1 MKRKEIL
8 KQLETEYAKLYAF
21 TDHYDDG
28 PLEMLDDI
36 IEEAGLWDD
45 YEILLGSAIN
55 FLPYRWPDLDETV
68 LSTGTLRSILICME
82 EAVDEYEN

>member
-8 KQLETEYAKLYAF
+8 KQLDAEYAKLYAF
-21 TDHYDDG
+21 TDYYDDG
-28 PLEMLDDI
+28 PLNILDDI

-45 YEILLGSAIN
+45 YEILLESYGDSA
-55 FLPYRWPDLDETV
+55 FLDETV

-82 EAVDEYEN
+82 EAVQTMVENEY